1 MTEHLAYG
9 WNTVHLSLPNPT
21 SPRARGGGLREKMPT
36 RVAPPRYSRVTPP
49 DCADDDDDWE
59 LARPSITTREVLL
72 DNKPHR
78 KTADSQLGAKRACT
92 QMDCLV
98 GAVAGIIVV
107 CGLRLPVFAWTGDL
121 RPSFTLMGGPAPTLS
136 LLDLLSVAAPP
147 PPLPPTLF
155 SPPPPPPPAPPLPPP
170 PRRSRP
176 PPSPPPPHPPLP
188 KRLPPPPPPP
198 PPPPFSPPP
207 FPQRASVGA
216 AKLVDEL
223 NRAFLSAT
231 NSNDHTK
238 VGVFMRAFD
247 QLEEADR
254 PWLPCTRCRSPE
266 C

>member
-1 MTEHLAYG
+1 
-9 WNTVHLSLPNPT
+9 
-21 SPRARGGGLREKMPT
+21 MP

-59 LARPSITTREVLL
+59 LARPSTTSRKVLL
-72 DNKPHR
+72 NHAPHR
-78 KTADSQLGAKRACT
+78 KTPPGSQHGAKRACT
-92 QMDCLV
+92 QIDCLV
-98 GAVAGIIVV
+98 GALAAIIIV
-107 CGLRLPVFAWTGDL
+107 CGLLLPVFAWTGDL
-121 RPSFTLMGGPAPTLS
+121 RPSFTLIGGPAPTLS

-147 PPLPPTLF
+147 PPLPPPALS

-176 PPSPPPPHPPLP
+176 PPPPPPPPPPHPPLP
-188 KRLPPPPPPP
+188 KRLPPPPLPPP
-198 PPPPFSPPP
+198 PPPPSPPPP
-207 FPQRASVGA
+207 FPRRASVGA